1 MNSLDLK
8 ADAFLSDDEVR
19 RLTGRTFKAL
29 QCAHL
34 RKIGVPF
41 FTNAAGRPV
50 VARSAV
56 EGRNVEPASKVWRS
70 AAVG

>member
-1 MNSLDLK
+1 MN
-8 ADAFLSDDEVR
+8 AFLSDEEVR

-29 QCAHL
+29 QCANL
-34 RKIGVPF
+34 RQIDVPF
-41 FTNAAGRPV
+41 FVNAAGRPV

-56 EGRNVEPASKVWRS
+56 EGRNVGPASKVWRS